1 MGRPGQV
8 CHPEPWDGAP
18 QDDARVGVLRAC
30 LSSPLWKYLAADTH
44 RRWAV
49 GGCLGRG
56 VRGQA
61 RGGKTV
67 LWGLLVFTSG
77 SPSLVW
83 ARVPLCFGCLF
94 LVLWGKTSRTL
105 FSYHPHPSFHSLW
118 DLFCLCL
125 LNSPLTP
132 SGQIQAWLLCGPLLF
147 AGRTCKS
154 YSISYP
160 GAPISAVGGVAGP
173 SPA

>member
-1 MGRPGQV
+1 MARCRGVGRPGQV
-8 CHPEPWDGAP
+8 CHPMPWDGAP

-44 RRWAV
+44 RRWVV

-67 LWGLLVFTSG
+67 LWGLLVSTSG

-83 ARVPLCFGCLF
+83 ACIPLHFDCLF
-94 LVLWGKTSRTL
+94 LVLWGQDLQNPL
-105 FSYHPHPSFHSLW
+105 FLSSPSLLPFSLGSLLPAPPQLPTDPEWPNPGLASLW
-118 DLFCLCL
+118 
-125 LNSPLTP
+125 P
-132 SGQIQAWLLCGPLLF
+132 F
-147 AGRTCKS
+147 ALPWKNL
-154 YSISYP
+154 
-160 GAPISAVGGVAGP
+160 
-173 SPA
+173 